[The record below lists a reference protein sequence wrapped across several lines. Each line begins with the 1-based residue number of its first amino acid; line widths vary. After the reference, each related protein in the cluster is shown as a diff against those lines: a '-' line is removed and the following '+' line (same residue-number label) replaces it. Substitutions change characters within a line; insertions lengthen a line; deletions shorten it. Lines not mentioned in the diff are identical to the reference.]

1 MEPVPQEDAEKLFHR
16 ALTAFSAGEYQ
27 AALAQLERA
36 LKLEDNPLLHSY
48 LGLCIAKERGQV
60 KKGRE
65 LCQASLDLE
74 PDNPVHYLNL
84 ARVYQ
89 VAGDKPQALDVLRKG
104 MAAGGS
110 EEILAL
116 LATLGTRKPPPLR
129 FLSRDHVLNK
139 WLGIALSRFGLR

>member
-1 MEPVPQEDAEKLFHR
+1 MEPVPQEDAEKLFSR
-16 ALTAFSAGEYQ
+16 ALAAFSAGEYQ

-65 LCQASLDLE
+65 LCLASLELE
-74 PDNPVHYLNL
+74 PENPVHYLNL
-84 ARVYQ
+84 ARVHQ
-89 VAGDKPQALDVLRKG
+89 VARDKPQALEALRKG
-104 MAAGGS
+104 MSVGGS
-110 EEILAL
+110 EEIKAL

-129 FLSRDHVLNK
+129 FLSRDHFLNK
-139 WLGIALSRFGLR
+139 WLGIALSRVGLR